1 VLDFYFVLTADDKK
15 SWLTIDPTLGIDWE
29 NEENTPFTI
38 EVQYGFALGTLF
50 GGTLNGYIQ
59 PGVGIG
65 QDRPYDWNIEVGVTV
80 VGF

>member
-1 VLDFYFVLTADDKK
+1 
-15 SWLTIDPTLGIDWE
+15 
-29 NEENTPFTI
+29 
-38 EVQYGFALGTLF
+38 LF

-65 QDRPYDWNIEVGVTV
+65 QGRPYDWNIEVGVTV